1 MENTDIIPEKRV
13 KIVMGA
19 FAVVVLFLIY
29 HLAILMSVAPTFLEA
44 KIAHA
49 PNQIYVDPF
58 IPDVL
63 VRYQRP
69 LWGTLV
75 KVIPLE

>member
-1 MENTDIIPEKRV
+1 MENTDITFEKRV

-29 HLAILMSVAPTFLEA
+29 HLAILMSVAPAFLES

-49 PNQIYVDPF
+49 P
-58 IPDVL
+58 
-63 VRYQRP
+63 
-69 LWGTLV
+69 V
-75 KVIPLE
+75 KELITILNLKESMNYKYSE

>member
-1 MENTDIIPEKRV
+1 MENTDITFEKRV

-44 KIAHA
+44 KVARA
-49 PNQIYVDPF
+49 PAREPITILNLTESMNYK
-58 IPDVL
+58 
-63 VRYQRP
+63 YS
-69 LWGTLV
+69 
-75 KVIPLE
+75 E